1 MTDLKCKPS
10 KMSREEFVGV
20 FGGVYEH
27 SPWVA
32 ERVWDAGLNEDHN
45 RVEKLAEAMAKVVA
59 SATYEEQLKLIKAHP
74 DLAGKAAVRGELT
87 AESTSEQA
95 AAGLGQCTEEEFARF
110 QEYNAA
116 YKSKFGFPFIK
127 AVRNSNRFEI
137 LKGFKERLT
146 NDVNSEF
153 STALAEIDK
162 IAASVYRICKTVA
175 H

>member
-1 MTDLKCKPS
+1 MANLKHRPSQMT
-10 KMSREEFVGV
+10 REQFIDV

-32 ERVWDAGLNEDHN
+32 EGAWDHGLTEDHDD
-45 RVEKLAEAMAKVVA
+45 AEALADLMSSIVA
-59 SATYEEQLKLIKAHP
+59 AADTDRKMTLIKAHP

-95 AAGLGQCTEEEFARF
+95 RAGLSECTEEEFARF

-116 YKSKFGFPFIK
+116 YKQKFGFPFIK

-137 LKGFKERLT
+137 LKGFEERLK
-146 NDVNSEF
+146 NDVNTEF
-153 STALAEIDK
+153 STALKEIDK
-162 IAASVYRICKTVA
+162 IAAFRLQDL
-175 H
+175 